1 MSFVSHVVADIDM
14 DLLTGITV
22 YCFGIGTGYMFS
34 EYKNRSIEQHRV
46 SALQLEKEHIKSQLD
61 IVMDI
66 NYNLRKEKREK

>member
-1 MSFVSHVVADIDM
+1 MHGEKIIDM
-14 DLLTGITV
+14 DLLTGLTI

-34 EYKNRSIEQHRV
+34 EYKNRSIDEHKF

-66 NYNLRKEKREK
+66 NYNLRKEKHEK

>member
-1 MSFVSHVVADIDM
+1 M

-34 EYKNRSIEQHRV
+34 EYKNRSIEQDRV
-46 SALQLEKEHIKSQLD
+46 SALQLEKEHIQSQLD

>member
-1 MSFVSHVVADIDM
+1 
-14 DLLTGITV
+14 
-22 YCFGIGTGYMFS
+22 MFS
-34 EYKNRSIEQHRV
+34 EYKNRSIDEHRV

>member
-1 MSFVSHVVADIDM
+1 M

-22 YCFGIGTGYMFS
+22 YCFGIRTGYMFS
-34 EYKNRSIEQHRV
+34 EYKNRSIEQDRV
-46 SALQLEKEHIKSQLD
+46 SALQLEKEHIQSQLD

>member
-1 MSFVSHVVADIDM
+1 LHGEKIIDM
-14 DLLTGITV
+14 DLLTGLTI

-34 EYKNRSIEQHRV
+34 EYKNRSIDEHKF

-66 NYNLRKEKREK
+66 NYNLRKEKHEK

>member
-1 MSFVSHVVADIDM
+1 M
-14 DLLTGITV
+14 DLLTGLTI

-34 EYKNRSIEQHRV
+34 EYKNRSIDEHKF

-66 NYNLRKEKREK
+66 NYNLRKEKHEK